1 MDGMVLTIFLLA
13 SFLGGLTSGLAG
25 FAMGLVVSGFY
36 LHILTPIQTAT
47 LIVGYGF
54 VTQGYGV
61 WALRHSVR
69 WRSAAPFMAGGV
81 IGVPA
86 GTMLLTYVD
95 AAIMRVTVG
104 ALLAVYS
111 IYSLTRPTIKLTHEG
126 IPTEVGVGFLNGLL
140 AGLTGLV
147 GIVVVIWCQLRN
159 WPKDVQRTI
168 FQPVLLATIA
178 PDQQRAGQRALLG
191 DLLRDCDPERD
202 LLPGEPS
209 DLMIDT
215 PYLDEASLLNLFD
228 ERPIWQTPDLMAR
241 CRAFAAAAMAGDE
254 VFHVMMAE
262 QADDL

>member
-69 WRSAAPFMAGGV
+69 WRSAAPFIAGGT

-95 AAIMRVTVG
+95 PAIMRVTVG

-147 GIVVVIWCQLRN
+147 GIVVVIWCQLRD

-168 FQPVLLATIA
+168 FQPVLLATIVTSTISLTI
-178 PDQQRAGQRALLG
+178 AGAVTAEIVKLYLLG
-191 DLLRDCDPERD
+191 LPCMLAGTWAGLKLYGKLDDAAFRKVILILL
-202 LLPGEPS
+202 LVLG
-209 DLMIDT
+209 
-215 PYLDEASLLNLFD
+215 ASLVVPFSML
-228 ERPIWQTPDLMAR
+228 R
-241 CRAFAAAAMAGDE
+241 
-254 VFHVMMAE
+254 
-262 QADDL
+262 

>member
-1 MDGMVLTIFLLA
+1 MDGMVLTIFLVA

-69 WRSAAPFMAGGV
+69 WRSAAPFIAGGL

-95 AAIMRVTVG
+95 PAIMRVTVG

-147 GIVVVIWCQLRN
+147 GIVVVIWCQLRD

-168 FQPVLLATIA
+168 FQPVLLATIVTSTISLTI
-178 PDQQRAGQRALLG
+178 AGAVTAEIVKLYLLG
-191 DLLRDCDPERD
+191 LPCMLAGTWAGLKLYGKLDDAAFRKVILVLL
-202 LLPGEPS
+202 LVLG
-209 DLMIDT
+209 
-215 PYLDEASLLNLFD
+215 ASLVVPFSML
-228 ERPIWQTPDLMAR
+228 R
-241 CRAFAAAAMAGDE
+241 
-254 VFHVMMAE
+254 
-262 QADDL
+262 

>member
-36 LHILTPIQTAT
+36 LHILSPIQTAT

-61 WALRHSVR
+61 WVLRHSMR

-95 AAIMRVTVG
+95 PANLRVAVG

-111 IYSLTRPTIKLTHEG
+111 IYSLTRPAIKLTHEG

-147 GIVVVIWCQLRN
+147 GIVVVIWCQLRD

-168 FQPVLLATIA
+168 FQPVLLATIVTSTISLSL
-178 PDQQRAGQRALLG
+178 AGAVTAETVKLYLLG
-191 DLLRDCDPERD
+191 LPCMLAGTLAGLKLYGKLDDAAFRKVILVLL
-202 LLPGEPS
+202 LVLGV
-209 DLMIDT
+209 
-215 PYLDEASLLNLFD
+215 SLVVPFSML
-228 ERPIWQTPDLMAR
+228 R
-241 CRAFAAAAMAGDE
+241 
-254 VFHVMMAE
+254 
-262 QADDL
+262 

>member
-61 WALRHSVR
+61 WALRHAVR
-69 WRSAAPFMAGGV
+69 WRSAAPFIAGGV

-95 AAIMRVTVG
+95 PAIMRIAVG

-126 IPTEVGVGFLNGLL
+126 IPTEVAVGFLNGLL

-168 FQPVLLATIA
+168 FQPVLLATIVTSTISLTL
-178 PDQQRAGQRALLG
+178 AGAATAETGKLYLLG
-191 DLLRDCDPERD
+191 LPCMLAGTWAGLKLYGKLDDTAFRKVILMLLLVLGLSLVVP
-202 LLPGEPS
+202 LPM
-209 DLMIDT
+209 L
-215 PYLDEASLLNLFD
+215 
-228 ERPIWQTPDLMAR
+228 R
-241 CRAFAAAAMAGDE
+241 
-254 VFHVMMAE
+254 
-262 QADDL
+262 